1 MHGGMEDIFVDIAI
15 IGAGPAGQKAAIQ
28 SVKLGYRTLIID
40 REEAPGGSCLYS
52 GTIPSKSLREAVVD
66 YTRFYERGFLDNQE
80 PSKDITIGDLNH
92 RLDIVVHEERSMI
105 ERQFRRNNV
114 RFIQEGKAHFKT
126 PQVLLVSNDQ
136 GETLYRI
143 KARNFIIC
151 VGSKPR
157 NPPEIPFDGEV
168 IVDSTTLLGIKKI
181 PKTMVVLGGGVI
193 GAEYA
198 SIFSALGTRVII
210 ADKKDHILPFLDS
223 EMGTELQTALTNLGM
238 KFLRNKKPVKIQRV
252 GDLGVVTFDDGTTA
266 TGACVLYALGR
277 MANVKSLEI
286 ENAGLVLNHQG
297 YISVNNN
304 FQTEQSHIYAVGDVI
319 GGPCLAST
327 SMEQGR
333 LAARHACN
341 AQADNFP
348 KTYPFCV
355 WTIPEISS
363 VGYTE
368 DQLKQLGYR
377 YEVGRAHFYEVA
389 RSHITGSSIGLLKI
403 VFHAETLEILGVHII
418 GRSAAELIHIGEI
431 AINFHAKI
439 DYFISE
445 IFNYPSYSEAYRI
458 AALNGLNKIE
468 AKALK

>member
-1 MHGGMEDIFVDIAI
+1 MEDIFVDVAV

-28 SVKLGYRTLIID
+28 SVKLGFRTLIID
-40 REEAPGGSCLYS
+40 KEVAPGGSCLYS

-66 YTRFYERGFLDNQE
+66 YTRFYERGFREEEQFRKE
-80 PSKDITIGDLNH
+80 ITIQDLNH
-92 RLDIVVHEERSMI
+92 RLDVVIDQERSMI
-105 ERQFRRNNV
+105 ERQFRKNHV
-114 RFIQEGKAHFKT
+114 RFIHEGRAHFKT
-126 PQVLLVSNDQ
+126 PQVLLVSSYQ
-136 GETLYRI
+136 GELLYRI
-143 KARNFIIC
+143 KAKNFIIC

-198 SIFSALGTRVII
+198 SMFAALGTRVTI
-210 ADKKDHILPFLDS
+210 ADKKDHILSFLDS
-223 EMGTELQTALTNLGM
+223 EMGVHLQTALTNLGM
-238 KFLRNKKPVKIQRV
+238 KFLGNKKPIAIERV
-252 GDLGVVTFDDGTTA
+252 GDRGKVTFDDGSEVF
-266 TGACVLYALGR
+266 GACVLYALGR
-277 MANVKSLEI
+277 TANVKSLEI
-286 ENAGLVLNHQG
+286 ENAGLVLNSQG

-304 FQTEQSHIYAVGDVI
+304 FQTEQPHIYAVGDVI

-333 LAARHACN
+333 LAARHACQ

-348 KTYPFCV
+348 KRYPFCV

-368 DQLKQLGYR
+368 DQLKDLGFR

-389 RSHITGSSIGLLKI
+389 RSHITGSFVGLLKI
-403 VFHAETLEILGVHII
+403 LFHKETLEILGVHII
-418 GRSAAELIHIGEI
+418 GRTAAELIHIGEI
-431 AINFHAKI
+431 AMDFNAKI
-439 DYFISE
+439 DYFVSE

-468 AKALK
+468 VKRLK

>member
-1 MHGGMEDIFVDIAI
+1 MEDIFVDVAV

-28 SVKLGYRTLIID
+28 SVKLGHRTIMID
-40 REEAPGGSCLYS
+40 KEFAPGGSCLYS
-52 GTIPSKSLREAVVD
+52 GTIPSKSLREAVID
-66 YTRFYERGFLDNQE
+66 FTRFYERGFLDLGE
-80 PSKDITIGDLNH
+80 PPRDVTIQDLNH
-92 RLDIVVHEERSMI
+92 RLDVVIQEERNMI
-105 ERQFRRNNV
+105 ERQFRRNHV
-114 RFIQEGKAHFKT
+114 RFIHEGRAHFKT
-126 PQVLLVSNDQ
+126 PQVLLVSNEQ

-157 NPPEIPFDGEV
+157 TPPDIPFDREV
-168 IVDSTTLLGIKKI
+168 ILDSSTLLGINKI
-181 PKTMVVLGGGVI
+181 PKTMIVLGGGVI

-198 SIFSALGTRVII
+198 SIFSALGTRVLI
-210 ADKKDHILPFLDS
+210 ADKKDHILPFIDS
-223 EMGTELQTALTNLGM
+223 EIGIHLQTALTALGM
-238 KFLRNKKPVKIQRV
+238 KFLRNKKPVKIERI
-252 GDLGVVTFDDGTTA
+252 GDMGKVTFDDGSTA
-266 TGACVLYALGR
+266 IGNAVLYALGR
-277 MANVKSLEI
+277 VANVTGLEI
-286 ENAGLVLNHQG
+286 DNAGLKLDSHG
-297 YISVNNN
+297 YIPVNNN
-304 FQTEQSHIYAVGDVI
+304 FQTDQPHIYAVGDVI

-341 AQADNFP
+341 VQADNFP

-368 DQLKQLGYR
+368 DQLQALGYR

-389 RSHITGSSIGLLKI
+389 RCHITETHVGLLKI
-403 VFHAETLEILGVHII
+403 LFHSETLEILGVHVI
-418 GRSAAELIHIGEI
+418 GRAAAELVHIGEI
-431 AINFHAKI
+431 AINFNAKI
-439 DYFISE
+439 DYFVSE

-468 AKALK
+468 AKRLK